1 MQGSI
6 RKKGDSWYY
15 RIDLGIVDG
24 QRKQIE
30 RYAGKTKGAADKVLR
45 RVMQELDQT
54 GIYYE
59 PSELSYADFLDKWLE
74 KNVKTECAISTYH
87 TYKAQV
93 ENHIKPNI
101 GAYQLKQLSPMLLQ
115 DFVNKLKIKYKK
127 STIQVTMNVMR
138 SSLSCAVQPYQYLID
153 SPMKYVKLP
162 KFKKTELEVAKVF
175 TEEELRQMFAR
186 FDIDHQFYMPIRLA
200 YRTGMRMGECL
211 ALTWDNI
218 DMDNKVIHVRYTLAD
233 KVKGIREIT
242 PPKSQ
247 KSIRDISFDDELFR
261 ALKSQKIHQS
271 ESKLK
276 YGRFYTKTDFVCTHE
291 NGKPVS
297 SDDMRYFG
305 QYCKKVLESDKS
317 FHCLRHTH
325 ATALLEN
332 GAPLEYVS
340 KRLGH
345 ASLSITANTYIHVT
359 DKMNANA
366 VDILNTAFVK

>member
-1 MQGSI
+1 MQGSL

-24 QRKQIE
+24 KRKQIE
-30 RYAGKTKGAADKVLR
+30 RYAGKTKGAAGKALHK
-45 RVMQELDQT
+45 VMQQLDQT

-59 PSELSYADFLDKWLE
+59 PSETSYADFLDKWLE
-74 KNVKTECAISTYH
+74 RNVKINCSLATYGN
-87 TYKAQV
+87 YKTQIK
-93 ENHIKPNI
+93 NHIKPAV
-101 GAYQLKQLSPMLLQ
+101 GAYQLKQLSPMALQ
-115 DFVNKLKIKYKK
+115 DFVDKLKTAYSKNTVQLI
-127 STIQVTMNVMR
+127 MNIMR
-138 SSLSCAVQPYQYLID
+138 SSLSAAVQPYQYIAD

-162 KFKKTELEVAKVF
+162 KFKKTELETAKVF
-175 TEEELRQMFAR
+175 TDNEMKELLNH
-186 FDIDHQFYMPIRLA
+186 FDIRHQFFIPIRIA

-218 DMDNKVIHVRYTLAD
+218 DMENRVIHVRYTLAD
-233 KVKGIREIT
+233 KVKGQRTIV

-247 KSIRDISFDDELFR
+247 NSVRDISFDDELFK
-261 ALKSQKIHQS
+261 ALKTKKIHQS

-276 YGRFYTKTDFVCTHE
+276 YGEFYTQTPFVCTHE
-291 NGKPVS
+291 NGTPVS

-305 QYCKKVLESDKS
+305 YYCRTILKTDKS

-332 GAPLEYVS
+332 GATLEYVS

-345 ASLSITANTYIHVT
+345 STLSITANTYIHVT
-359 DKMNANA
+359 DKMNEHA
-366 VDILNTAFVK
+366 VDILNKAFVK